1 LLSATTGSSV
11 TLARV
16 WAAQAQGLPWGSDM
30 ADLYYW
36 ACFMGGLLLF
46 VNTVGRW

>member
-1 LLSATTGSSV
+1 
-11 TLARV
+11 
-16 WAAQAQGLPWGSDM
+16 M

-36 ACFMGGLLLF
+36 SCFFGAMLLF